1 MGKIGDLEFGIHKN
15 FKKMYFPW
23 KGWKGWKENEVNNV
37 HIVQWTRPDQ
47 TTPSE
52 VLLGT
57 FWYQVHLACRTHKWT
72 YTNSRNPR
80 ICQYLRILKER
91 VKGLDAACEV

>member
-1 MGKIGDLEFGIHKN
+1 MHQQKVLNLTTVMMDDDDDDA
-15 FKKMYFPW
+15 
-23 KGWKGWKENEVNNV
+23 
-37 HIVQWTRPDQ
+37 QWTRPDQ

-80 ICQYLRILKER
+80 IRQYLRILKER